1 MSIIGFIDAMIGEIV
16 NKIGELDLS
25 KFDEFFIQVA
35 SIKNKKIANIYKD
48 FLPILKQGYLDFRGK

>member
-1 MSIIGFIDAMIGEIV
+1 MIGEIV